1 MAEPKG
7 QLSTPSSQTIA
18 IAGLTDDAKHL
29 VAEGSTPA
37 ARVGQLASIG
47 LFPDAIKYLAHSFA
61 GRPCIAW
68 SLSCARELQP
78 DVTPAEQNAF
88 MAVEKWLADPSDA
101 NRRASGFASEEAQL
115 STPAGCIAMAV
126 FFSEGSSIAP
136 PQLTAVPAPP
146 QVAQKIA
153 AAGIILAVVEE
164 PEKAPERY
172 QRCLHAGLEAAI

>member
-18 IAGLTDDAKHL
+18 IAGLTDDAKL
-29 VAEGSTPA
+29 VVGEGSTPA
-37 ARVGQLASIG
+37 ACVGKLASIG
-47 LFPDAIKYLAHSFA
+47 LFSDAIKYLAHSLA

-68 SLSCARELQP
+68 SLSCARQLQP
-78 DVTPAEQNAF
+78 DVTPAEQSAF
-88 MAVEKWLADPSDA
+88 MAVEKWLADPSDT
-101 NRRASGFASEEAQL
+101 NRRASRLASEQAQL

-136 PQLTAVPAPP
+136 PELAAVPAPP
-146 QVAQKIA
+146 QVAQRIA
-153 AAGIILAVVEE
+153 AAGIILAVVKE

-172 QRCLHAGLEAAI
+172 RRCVHAGLEGAI